1 MFEKSVSDRN
11 SHPGDVHIRIWKC
24 QWNWLQ
30 HCTTE
35 TVWINCWNLFVVS
48 HKVILY
54 NITTL
59 TLVLLQ
65 PCWVILH
72 WNSSFQ
78 MWVQWSTCKTV
89 PLEEE
94 FLSYLHVATATTHY
108 VHNTEKWF
116 LTGKNGYFHSSASVC
131 CPSISSQTGQTALMA
146 ASFTGHLPI
155 VERLLAAEAQP
166 DLRMKVQ
173 LIQWG
178 WEVGQ
183 STNPLGID

>member
-1 MFEKSVSDRN
+1 MKLVTALYYWNSVNQLLKPLCSQPQGN
-11 SHPGDVHIRIWKC
+11 TV
-24 QWNWLQ
+24 Q
-30 HCTTE
+30 HYH
-35 TVWINCWNLFVVS
+35 L
-48 HKVILY
+48 
-54 NITTL
+54 NI
-59 TLVLLQ
+59 VLLQ
-65 PCWVILH
+65 PCWVVLH

-146 ASFTGHLPI
+146 ASFRGHLPI
-155 VERLLAAEAQP
+155 VERLLAAGAQP
-166 DLRMKVQ
+166 DLQKKVRTANSVKVGGV
-173 LIQWG
+173 LINKN
-178 WEVGQ
+178 
-183 STNPLGID
+183 TLYID